1 MKDIAI
7 YGAGGFGREVACMLR
22 NINEI
27 EEPLWDIIGFFDDGK
42 ERGSE
47 VGHFGKIL
55 GGIEEL
61 NNWPY
66 PLNVALCFGKPQT
79 VKNVREKIT
88 NINITF
94 PNLIAPDFAIA
105 DKESFFIGEGN
116 IIKERCGV
124 TTGVCI
130 GNFNLFNGAVSIG
143 HDVIIG
149 DFNTIMPGVRISGE
163 VNIGD
168 ENLLGADCFIQQ
180 QLKIG
185 DKVSLFPL
193 SSLLTKP
200 KNGCSYIGN
209 PAKIFNF

>member
-1 MKDIAI
+1 MKNIAI

-22 NINEI
+22 NINQI
-27 EEPLWDIIGFFDDGK
+27 GDPIWDIVGFFDDGK
-42 ERGSE
+42 DIGSE
-47 VGHFGKIL
+47 VGSFGKIL

-61 NNWPY
+61 NNWPH

-105 DKESFFIGEGN
+105 DKETFLIGEGN
-116 IIKERCGV
+116 IIKEHCGV
-124 TTGVCI
+124 TTGVHI
-130 GNFNLFNGAVSIG
+130 GNYNLFNGAVSIG
-143 HDVIIG
+143 HDVKVG
-149 DFNTIMPGVRISGE
+149 DYNTIMPGVRISGE
-163 VNIGD
+163 VMIGN

-185 DKVSLFPL
+185 DKVSVFPL

-209 PAKIFNF
+209 PAKLIKY

>member
-1 MKDIAI
+1 MKNIAI

-22 NINEI
+22 NINQLNDPVWNI
-27 EEPLWDIIGFFDDGK
+27 VGFFDDGK
-42 ERGSE
+42 EIGAE
-47 VGHFGKIL
+47 VGSFGKIL

-61 NNWPY
+61 NNWSQ

-79 VKNVREKIT
+79 VKNVRKKIT
-88 NINITF
+88 NPNISF

-105 DKESFFIGEGN
+105 DRESFFIGVGN

-124 TTGVCI
+124 TTGVRI

-143 HDVIIG
+143 HDVTIG
-149 DFNTIMPGVRISGE
+149 DFNTIMPGARISGE
-163 VNIGD
+163 VRIGD

-180 QLKIG
+180 QLHIG
-185 DKVSLFPL
+185 ENVSIFPL

-209 PAKIFNF
+209 PAKKFDF